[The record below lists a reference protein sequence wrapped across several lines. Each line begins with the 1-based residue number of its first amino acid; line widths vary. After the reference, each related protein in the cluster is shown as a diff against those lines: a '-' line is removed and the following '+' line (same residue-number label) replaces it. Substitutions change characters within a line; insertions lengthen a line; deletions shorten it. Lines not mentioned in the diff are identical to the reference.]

1 MDIRQVNKMVNTVN
15 MYIKPVYY
23 ERVLDWSKLQGRK
36 DCEIMYVYH
45 KGNFQDLCK
54 QAHDRKIRITSI
66 SMKEY
71 CKATGNKWWQK

>member
-1 MDIRQVNKMVNTVN
+1 MVNTASLIIN
-15 MYIKPVYY
+15 KPVYY
-23 ERVLDWSKLQGRK
+23 EKVLDWSKLQGRK

-54 QAHDRKIRITSI
+54 QAHDRKIWITSI

-71 CKATGNKWWQK
+71 CNATGKKWWQK